1 MSSSERLCPR
11 FHVGAGA
18 QEALAC
24 REDQDHRC
32 DVHGCCRSAKQGDS
46 LVGTVDMKKR
56 IDNLQAVLAFAMA
69 MQEKLEEIN
78 QQSFNSFKLRIGRLS

>member
-1 MSSSERLCPR
+1 MLEHKKHSRVEKIKTI
-11 FHVGAGA
+11 GATYMAAAGL
-18 QEALAC
+18 Q
-24 REDQDHRC
+24 
-32 DVHGCCRSAKQGDS
+32 KQGDS